1 MSVSISITLDTR
13 RLKQKTGKYPVKLLV
28 IHEGK
33 PQRYQTTY
41 DLSEAEYRSLSASRV
56 SESTMKIR
64 DSLKLIRRKA
74 EDAAAA
80 LDPFTFEEFEKRYI
94 LNNPLF
100 RQRRPLKTRAVKS
113 FANPEDFDYGPYFKK
128 LPILTAPLA
137 EPGTFGFTYLSYI
150 KKLIQQGRL
159 GTAISYHCSYN
170 SLMAF
175 RGNIRFTNI
184 TVNFLYQYEQWTK
197 ERGIAKA
204 TQGIYLRNLRAIF
217 NEAIADGI
225 ISKEKCYPFGR
236 RKYQIPTGRNIKK
249 ALKLDQIEKIYF
261 YEPECDS
268 ERRAKSFWLFC
279 YFGNGMNPKDVALL
293 KYKNIHSEYLIFERA
308 KTERTART
316 DPKPITIFI
325 NQDMSATIE
334 KYGNKD
340 KNPENFIFP
349 ILHEGI
355 TPLRLYDLVQNF
367 IGTINKWMEIIGAK
381 LGIEKKLTT
390 IVSRHSFSTV
400 MKNSGAS
407 SEYIQEA
414 LGHTDKR
421 TTENYLDSFEKE
433 IKKEFAAKLVAF
445 TKPPKENKDLPNES
459 LQSTGS

>member
-13 RLKQKTGKYPVKLLV
+13 RLKQKTGKYPVKLLL

-41 DLSEAEYRSLSASRV
+41 DLPKAEYKSLSASRV
-56 SESTMKIR
+56 SESAMKIR
-64 DSLKLIRRKA
+64 DSLKMIRRKA

-100 RQRRPLKTRAVKS
+100 RKRRPLKTRVVKS

-128 LPILTAPLA
+128 LPILTAPPT
-137 EPGTFGFTYLSYI
+137 EPRTFGFTYLSYI
-150 KKLIQQGRL
+150 KKLIQKGKL

-170 SLMAF
+170 SLMTF
-175 RGNIRFTNI
+175 RGNVRFKDI
-184 TVNFLYQYEQWTK
+184 SVNFLYQFEQWTK
-197 ERGIAKA
+197 DRGIAKA

-225 ISKEKCYPFGR
+225 ISKDKCYPFGR

-261 YEPECDS
+261 HEPECES
-268 ERRAKSFWLFC
+268 ERRAKAFWLFC
-279 YFGNGMNPKDVALL
+279 YFGNGMNPKDVTLL
-293 KYKNIHSEYLIFERA
+293 KYKNIHGEYLIFERA

-325 NQDMSATIE
+325 NPDMWATIVE
-334 KYGNKD
+334 WGNKD

-367 IGTINKWMEIIGAK
+367 IGTINKWMEIIGEK
-381 LGIEKKLTT
+381 LGIDKKLTT

-407 SEYIQEA
+407 TEFIQEA

-421 TTENYLDSFEKE
+421 TTEKYLDSFEKE
-433 IKKEFAAKLVAF
+433 VKKEFAAKLVPF
-445 TKPPKENKDLPNES
+445 KKPTQENSVGPLKK
-459 LQSTGS
+459 TGLA